1 MDLLQF
7 KQIQT
12 RRDFFKWCAGG
23 IGTIA
28 LHQLLELEGRAGTG
42 LSAVNPLTPK
52 PPHFTP
58 KARNVIFLFMEGAP
72 SHLDLYD
79 PKPGMAKW
87 DGQPL
92 PESMTKDLRLAF
104 IKPNAKVWASQRVFK
119 PYGKSGMEWSD
130 LMPHLATCADDICMI
145 RSMFTEQFNHHPGQL
160 MLNCG
165 SPLVGRPSMGAW
177 VGYGLGS
184 ELSGVVERRRQITD
198 SLGIKTR
205 QATTEG
211 ENRSEGIAFV
221 QRCSEYGNVLLEHVL
236 LEAL

>member
-23 IGTIA
+23 IGTIG
-28 LHQLLELEGRAGTG
+28 LHHLMELEGRAGKP
-42 LSAVNPLTPK
+42 LPAANPLTPR

-58 KARNVIFLFMEGAP
+58 KAKNVIFLFMEGAP

-79 PKPGMAKW
+79 PKPAMAKW

-119 PYGKSGMEWSD
+119 PYGKSGMELVRLD
-130 LMPHLATCADDICMI
+130 AP
-145 RSMFTEQFNHHPGQL
+145 PGNL
-160 MLNCG
+160 
-165 SPLVGRPSMGAW
+165 
-177 VGYGLGS
+177 
-184 ELSGVVERRRQITD
+184 RR
-198 SLGIKTR
+198 
-205 QATTEG
+205 
-211 ENRSEGIAFV
+211 
-221 QRCSEYGNVLLEHVL
+221 
-236 LEAL
+236 

>member
-28 LHQLLELEGRAGTG
+28 LHNLLEVEGRAGTG
-42 LSAVNPLTPK
+42 LPAVNPLTPK
-52 PPHFTP
+52 PPNFTP
-58 KARNVIFLFMEGAP
+58 KAKNVIFLFMEGAP

-79 PKPGMAKW
+79 PKPAMAKW

-119 PYGKSGMEWSD
+119 PFGQSGMEWSD
-130 LMPHLATCADDICMI
+130 LMPHLSTCADDICMI

-165 SPLVGRPSMGAW
+165 SPLV
-177 VGYGLGS
+177 
-184 ELSGVVERRRQITD
+184 
-198 SLGIKTR
+198 
-205 QATTEG
+205 
-211 ENRSEGIAFV
+211 
-221 QRCSEYGNVLLEHVL
+221 
-236 LEAL
+236 